1 MNQKIEIE
9 NRNQQMNWGIEMENR
24 NYKSNLDFVSAFWI
38 GICFGFLI
46 LALIIGIFSY
56 GFGFEIDFE
65 KSNSEIGIQNS
76 GHLSGD
82 DVEASGFAGNWNED
96 FDNENEIEILDLAM
110 VEYSHPPFFNLTE
123 VDRKTIQYI
132 VAGEAKGEPME
143 GKMAVAQCILNSMV
157 KSNWTAEKVRIE
169 YQYSGWDDELE
180 KSNPEAWAEV
190 VEAVSRVFDDGEL
203 ISDKPILYFY
213 APNVVSSS
221 WHESLN
227 HAVTIGGHKFF
238 YLDEDV
244 NADWFLNLR
253 KDV

>member
-1 MNQKIEIE
+1 MGNRNWKLKLLGMFSSIGIVFLIFWILVDIFICKIDILDSDSENTNPKIE
-9 NRNQQMNWGIEMENR
+9 N
-24 NYKSNLDFVSAFWI
+24 
-38 GICFGFLI
+38 
-46 LALIIGIFSY
+46 
-56 GFGFEIDFE
+56 EIQDD
-65 KSNSEIGIQNS
+65 GR
-76 GHLSGD
+76 LPGD

-96 FDNENEIEILDLAM
+96 FYNENEIQILNLAM

-123 VDRKTIQYI
+123 TDRKTIQYI

-143 GKMAVAQCILNSMV
+143 GKMAVAQCILHGMV
-157 KSNWTAEKVRIE
+157 KSGWSAERVRIE

-180 KSNPEAWAEV
+180 NANPEAWAEV
-190 VEAVSRVFDDGEL
+190 VEAGSRVFDDGEL